1 MKLDTQN
8 TCLDNFTSLEMT
20 EYQQCRWEI
29 MKNGLFNHVMQLTRK
44 LMIETYLC
52 KNTAGAP
59 RSETATQCAQRRG
72 CVLHPPAL
80 R

>member
-1 MKLDTQN
+1 M
-8 TCLDNFTSLEMT
+8 CLDNLTSLEMT
-20 EYQQCRWEI
+20 EYQQYRWEI

-44 LMIETYLC
+44 LIIETYLC

-59 RSETATQCAQRRG
+59 HSEIAMQCAQRLG